1 MIDLVDI
8 FIKSYSKD
16 FWLLEIALKTITK
29 NVTGYNN
36 LVLLIPEHEKHDFDT
51 RRLPDRT
58 LIHYVNEYGDGYL
71 FQQVCKIQA
80 YKYCNAGYIM
90 FSDSDCF
97 FDHPINLADFI
108 PNPEILYTDYNEIPD
123 AKIWKKPTE
132 DFLKEPVYYEFM
144 RRNCLIY
151 HRDTLIEISK
161 YAPGIE
167 QTIMN
172 SERFSEFNAIGAFA
186 FKYERDRYTFINTNT
201 WTYTPPKAIQ
211 VWSHCSKEPGA
222 DELHLREYIKVLE
235 TIIKSLV

>member
-1 MIDLVDI
+1 MIDI

-58 LIHYVNEYGDGYL
+58 LIHYVNEYGNGYL

-80 YKYCNAGYIM
+80 HKYCDAEYIM

-97 FDHPINLADFI
+97 FDHPINLEHFI
-108 PNPEILYTDYNEIPD
+108 PKPEILYTSYNELPD
-123 AKIWKKPTE
+123 AVIWKKPTE
-132 DFLKEPVYYEFM
+132 DFIKEPVEYEFM
-144 RRNCLIY
+144 RRNNLIY

-161 YAPGIE
+161 YAPDLE
-167 QTIMN
+167 HTIMN
-172 SERFSEFNAIGAFA
+172 AERFSEFNAIGAFA
-186 FKYERDRYTFINTNT
+186 WKYERDRYNFINTKD
-201 WTYTPPKAIQ
+201 WVYTDPKAIQ
-211 VWSHCSKEPGA
+211 VWSHCSKENGA